1 MLAVKR
7 TLKPLDMIYKR
18 PNHHHPAAHSYCI
31 FADISLNEHHPDIYN
46 SLLNVCLEKHLGI
59 ISDQCRAGLDLVGVA
74 RR

>member
-7 TLKPLDMIYKR
+7 NLKPLDIIYKR
-18 PNHHHPAAHSYCI
+18 PNCHLSGYGYSI
-31 FADISLNEHHPDIYN
+31 FADISPNEHHPDIYN